1 MIHQKKTTNIMKRLI
16 YLFAIGCLV
25 LLSGTSCED
34 MDSNYREY
42 LDNIPTY
49 APAVRNLRAVSPEPG
64 SLTLKWDIVDDTHL
78 IKSMRIVVKKTASDI
93 RKIEIPEVVTKYT
106 VTDLEL
112 QGYEFEVFT
121 IDGFGNLSIPV
132 TETFTPIPGRE

>member
-1 MIHQKKTTNIMKRLI
+1 MRRLI
-16 YLFAIGCLV
+16 YLIAIGCMVLV
-25 LLSGTSCED
+25 SATSCED
-34 MDSNYREY
+34 MDDNYKEY

-64 SLTLKWDIVDDTHL
+64 NLTLMWDIVDDTHL
-78 IKSMRIVVKKTASDI
+78 IKAMRIVVKKTATDM
-93 RKIEIPEVVTKYT
+93 RTIEIPEVVNEYT

-121 IDGFGNLSIPV
+121 IDNYGNLSIPV

>member
-1 MIHQKKTTNIMKRLI
+1 MRRLI
-16 YLFAIGCLV
+16 YSIDIGCMV
-25 LLSGTSCED
+25 LFTAVSCED
-34 MDSNYREY
+34 MDDNYKEY

-64 SLTLKWDIVDDTHL
+64 QLTLMWDIVDATHL
-78 IKSMRIVVKKTASDI
+78 IQKMRIVVKKTATDMRTI
-93 RKIEIPEVVTKYT
+93 DIPEVVNEYT

>member
-1 MIHQKKTTNIMKRLI
+1 MRRLI
-16 YLFAIGCLV
+16 YSIAIGCMV
-25 LLSGTSCED
+25 LFTAVSCED
-34 MDSNYREY
+34 MDDNYKEY

-64 SLTLKWDIVDDTHL
+64 QLTLMWDIVDATHL
-78 IKSMRIVVKKTASDI
+78 IQKMRIVVKKTATDI
-93 RKIEIPEVVTKYT
+93 RTIDISEVVNEYT